1 MIQSSSSQNYYY
13 WIQDVASISIETP
26 QAFYVA
32 YTDNVWNLSIPNA
45 TIASTSSVT
54 GSNGSLEGG
63 YYAACA
69 PQTDNTPVQVL
80 NPSTVELQ
88 VNAVM
93 ASSNEPEVVFSYHNT
108 TRPYQDVIFDNVLFP
123 FAKGATFNAFSVSGL
138 TPTPYTEAFPTG
150 NYLPFPQNA
159 ELTFGGIDGNY
170 GKSIAND
177 TQSQVNLYLERD
189 YTPYGYQ
196 YVPAAFNF
204 GTTGE
209 RMTNVYE
216 VSNPQ
221 QATEAQMSAGSG
233 SLASLYH
240 WDNLWFSAS
249 NAVPSPF
256 YWSMVVSGNNL
267 LTPYSLSSNGGTY
280 IPIMVPD
287 GTYSY
292 TITVPAGWTAWYSS
306 GQITVS
312 GFTIVPVTFLPPP
325 PTGIAQT
332 GATTTN
338 VSIGWTNP
346 SGVTTPYT
354 IFWMPSGCGKLL
366 NKFTAGAGATSYTVT
381 GQSAGTQY
389 CYDMAALLN
398 GVSGGT
404 SASMTATTLTAA
416 PGSFGESAATASSI
430 TMSWTAPTTNPSTG
444 VIASYTMTR
453 YDNTC
458 TQLQATYTGISAT
471 ALSYTVN
478 SVAVGTQLC
487 FYLAAVDAGGT
498 GTWTSATHA
507 ATLTAAPG
515 SFGESAATASSIT
528 MSWTAPTTNPS
539 TGVIASYT
547 MTRYDNTCTQLQAT
561 YTGISATALSYTV
574 NSVAVGTQ
582 LCFYLA
588 AVDAGGTGT
597 WTSATQAATLTAAPT
612 SLAAG
617 TVTSKTIPLTWTAP
631 STTPSSGVITSYTVL
646 QATYSGGSCG
656 SYSTSYSTGNSSTSY
671 TVKGLTTGAAYC
683 FEVKA
688 VDSGGTSGPSAALTD
703 IVPMYTVTFTAS
715 GLPGE
720 TSWSVTLGGTQHN
733 STTSTIMFT
742 EVNGTYSYT
751 DTAPSGYGDYPSH
764 GSVTVSGSNVQV
776 TIAIQKSCPVG
787 VSPDSGVCGGS
798 LASSVR
804 TSMAPAGSA
813 LSLAAMPPPMLRPTE
828 G

>member
-1 MIQSSSSQNYYY
+1 MGVADWGVNGSSPTGYSYFTDSFIGEAQITSLATSGPADSICNSLPNGNLSLQLNVVLMIQSSSSQNYYY

-498 GTWTSATHA
+498 GTWTSAT
-507 ATLTAAPG
+507 
-515 SFGESAATASSIT
+515 
-528 MSWTAPTTNPS
+528 
-539 TGVIASYT
+539 
-547 MTRYDNTCTQLQAT
+547 
-561 YTGISATALSYTV
+561 
-574 NSVAVGTQ
+574 
-582 LCFYLA
+582 
-588 AVDAGGTGT
+588 
-597 WTSATQAATLTAAPT
+597 QAATLTAAPT